1 MKGTPNPGLN
11 LHTFIACCIKL
22 SQEYFRGSPDP
33 LDAMVSQCE
42 LYLKLEKADPDAAL
56 REREREMRRRRRK
69 KGGDDWSK
77 RRNSDGGGRYSG
89 ESERY
94 SLVGYLPPLDF
105 TVGSAP
111 PGKKGTTDS
120 ALTGQME
127 GMGSLKEIKK
137 RPVFCGLH
145 HCCRRNT
152 RTATSPRLAPAIRIS
167 TTCCRTFESESQQ
180 RSWR

>member
-120 ALTGQME
+120 ALTGTDGGDGELE
-127 GMGSLKEIKK
+127 GNKKAPSVLWPSSLLSEKYQD
-137 RPVFCGLH
+137 RHFP
-145 HCCRRNT
+145 
-152 RTATSPRLAPAIRIS
+152 SPRTGYKNIYHLLQDVRK
-167 TTCCRTFESESQQ
+167 
-180 RSWR
+180 